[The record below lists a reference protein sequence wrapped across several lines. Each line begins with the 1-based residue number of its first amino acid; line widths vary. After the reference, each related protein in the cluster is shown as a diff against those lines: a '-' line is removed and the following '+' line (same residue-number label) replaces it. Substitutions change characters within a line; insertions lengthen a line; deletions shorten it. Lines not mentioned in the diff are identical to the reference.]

1 MEQIFLWNR
10 AQADKKSAVRGI
22 GRYIQTLTLG
32 LGDSLKTISTIP
44 NFKLDGIF
52 FDPYISAHTM
62 PAYLRKPGKITI
74 GTIHDMIVLKY
85 PKKFPLGF
93 RRIYALLYRYYSV
106 RMYDAILTDS
116 EASKKDIIEYFAL
129 PKDRVHVVYPPV
141 APHFF
146 RHEPGIQP
154 SLQLPKQYCIYVGD
168 VTWNKN
174 LVVMAQAVIRANI
187 HLVCVGKA
195 LSESATDN
203 PWHNEFRAFLQKI
216 RGEHLFTCIGF
227 VPDEELVW
235 LYRNALCNILVSRDE
250 GFGYSF
256 AEASLCDTP
265 SVLSDIPVLR
275 EIAGDSA
282 LFAPANDVDKIA
294 QSITMYMNAE
304 KRAKIGTSAKA
315 RARMF
320 STEAFVQSFEN
331 VLKHI

>member
-22 GRYIQTLTLG
+22 GRYIQTLILG

-52 FDPYISAHTM
+52 FDPYISAHMM
-62 PAYLRKPGKITI
+62 PAYLHKPGKITI

-93 RRIYALLYRYYSV
+93 RRIYALLYKYYSV

-129 PKDRVHVVYPPV
+129 PKNRVHVVYPPT

-146 RHEPGIQP
+146 RDNAGIQP

-174 LVVMAQAVIRANI
+174 LVVMAQAVIQANI

-195 LSESATDN
+195 LSERATDN
-203 PWHNEFRAFLQKI
+203 PWHDEFRAFLQKI
-216 RGEHLFTCIGF
+216 RGEHLFTRVGF

-256 AEASLCDTP
+256 AEAALCGTP

-275 EIAGDSA
+275 EIAGDAA
-282 LFAPANDVDKIA
+282 LFAPVNDVGKIA
-294 QSITMYMNAE
+294 RAITMYTDTAVR
-304 KRAKIGTSAKA
+304 KRMAAKA
-315 RARMF
+315 YARAHMF
-320 STEAFVQSFEN
+320 STETFIQSFEN
-331 VLKHI
+331 VLKRI